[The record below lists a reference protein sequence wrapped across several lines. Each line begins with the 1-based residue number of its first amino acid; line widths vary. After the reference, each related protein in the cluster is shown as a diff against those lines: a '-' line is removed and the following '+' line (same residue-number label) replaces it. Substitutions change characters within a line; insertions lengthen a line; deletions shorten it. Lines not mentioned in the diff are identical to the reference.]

1 MERNAPVSPFFWSPR
16 RIFLTTIIVVLIA
29 AGAYLFIH
37 FRLVFFLL
45 FTAIVLSTAI
55 IPIVEQL
62 EKWHIPR
69 PIGMVLIALLAL
81 AVLVAFTLIVAPMM
95 IEQGATITSLASQ
108 WYQQGHQILLQSSSL
123 MLRRIARQLPTAL
136 PLIAPSPAPGQE
148 TNSLDLIQ
156 QAITIIEVI
165 LSNLLTIG
173 AVALLAGGWIL
184 EGERTSKIVLLAF
197 PPDQRETVRDF
208 FAEAGRKVGA
218 YTRGLA
224 ILSSVIGSLSM
235 IAYLIIGLPN
245 VLLLG
250 ILAGIFELIPLVG
263 PLLASVPALII
274 AVSVDPSKVISVI
287 IASVVIQL
295 FENNLIVPRVM
306 DRTVGVNPVVSL
318 LAFLAFGALFGFVG
332 ALLAI
337 PLAAVIQIM
346 LRRFVFE
353 AEQTNQEPPPGRD
366 AISMLR
372 YEAHSLM
379 LDVRKR
385 VRDKEEELTAGV
397 DEIEDSM
404 EAIAQDLDSILVGM
418 EKSDSEQ
425 RAGGQKA

>member
-1 MERNAPVSPFFWSPR
+1 M
-16 RIFLTTIIVVLIA
+16 
-29 AGAYLFIH
+29 
-37 FRLVFFLL
+37 
-45 FTAIVLSTAI
+45 
-55 IPIVEQL
+55 
-62 EKWHIPR
+62 
-69 PIGMVLIALLAL
+69 
-81 AVLVAFTLIVAPMM
+81 
-95 IEQGATITSLASQ
+95 
-108 WYQQGHQILLQSSSL
+108 
-123 MLRRIARQLPTAL
+123 
-136 PLIAPSPAPGQE
+136 
-148 TNSLDLIQ
+148 
-156 QAITIIEVI
+156 
-165 LSNLLTIG
+165 
-173 AVALLAGGWIL
+173 ALLAGGWIL
-184 EGERTSKIVLLAF
+184 EGERTGRIVLLAF

-224 ILSSVIGSLSM
+224 ILSTVIGTLSM

-245 VLLLG
+245 VLLLA
-250 ILAGIFELIPLVG
+250 ILAGVFELIPLVG
-263 PLLASVPALII
+263 PLLASVPAIII
-274 AVSVDPSKVISVI
+274 AISVDPSKVIYVI

-295 FENNLIVPRVM
+295 FENHLIVPRVM

-337 PLAAVIQIM
+337 PLAAIIQIT

-353 AEQTNQEPPPGRD
+353 AEQTNQEPPGRD

-372 YEAHSLM
+372 YEARNLV

-404 EAIAQDLDSILVGM
+404 EAIAQDQIQFWW
-418 EKSDSEQ
+418 EWKNQKSGQ